1 MQRYFLELFF
11 KGTHYSGWQIQ
22 KNAVAVQ
29 QKINEALG
37 LLING
42 SALNPIETTGC
53 GRTDTGVHATQFFAH
68 FDTPEI
74 EDHKNF
80 LYQLNGILPGDITI
94 LDLHVVDKDSHA
106 RYDAISRTYQYYIHT
121 YKNGFLEEFSGCYYR
136 KFDVSLMQKAAEILL
151 KHDDF
156 NSFCKSRAQS
166 KTSLCRITN
175 AKWSESKGKLM
186 FEITADRFLRGMV
199 RALVGTMTD
208 VGIGKI
214 SLNDFE
220 NIITARNRQKAGH
233 AAPACGLY
241 LTKIVYP
248 FLNVK
253 TNNHLPNHW

>member
-37 LLING
+37 MLING
-42 SALNPIETTGC
+42 SAMKPIETTGC
-53 GRTDTGVHATQFFAH
+53 GRTDTGVHAIQFFAH
-68 FDTPEI
+68 FDALII

-80 LYQLNGILPGDITI
+80 LYQLNGILPNDITI
-94 LDLHVVDKDSHA
+94 LNLHVVDNDCHA
-106 RYDAISRTYQYYIHT
+106 RYDAVSRTYQYYIHT

-136 KFDVSLMQKAAEILL
+136 KFDVSLMQKAADILL

-156 NSFCKSRAQS
+156 NSFCKARAQS
-166 KTSLCRITN
+166 KTSLCKVTH
-175 AKWSESKGKLM
+175 AKWSENYGGLM

-199 RALVGTMTD
+199 RALIGTMTD

-214 SLNDFE
+214 NLNDFE
-220 NIITARNRQKAGH
+220 NIIAARNRRKAGH

-248 FLNVK
+248 FLNIK
-253 TNNHLPNHW
+253 SNNLLPHQL

>member
-1 MQRYFLELFF
+1 
-11 KGTHYSGWQIQ
+11 
-22 KNAVAVQ
+22 
-29 QKINEALG
+29 
-37 LLING
+37 
-42 SALNPIETTGC
+42 
-53 GRTDTGVHATQFFAH
+53 
-68 FDTPEI
+68 
-74 EDHKNF
+74 
-80 LYQLNGILPGDITI
+80 
-94 LDLHVVDKDSHA
+94 
-106 RYDAISRTYQYYIHT
+106 
-121 YKNGFLEEFSGCYYR
+121 
-136 KFDVSLMQKAAEILL
+136 
-151 KHDDF
+151 
-156 NSFCKSRAQS
+156 
-166 KTSLCRITN
+166 
-175 AKWSESKGKLM
+175 M